1 MAVSGI
7 RIAGIAIIICVA
19 LIVGVI
25 IYKIYKSKVNKALV
39 GEASGAHIGVPAP
52 ADTFSAIMKIVV
64 LILLVW
70 IIISLGS
77 ISDLKQEILNLRSSN
92 SAELSSLSFELS
104 QLKND
109 MSEANSRVLSYKRYI
124 SDVNAEDNTCTI
136 KHDLRLKTYSDA
148 TSVKLTMP
156 DGTQLD
162 MYKKA
167 AGIYEAE
174 TKINLFANIENNTS
188 FSVKE
193 GDLSYVELPQP
204 ENDDADE
211 YWQLVI
217 PELETAGFDVFHTSD
232 NISIGTINMF
242 SYHKA
247 QYHIS
252 SAKLII
258 EKNGEV
264 LDNIDAKPYMD
275 EALGDCSI
283 PINKDY
289 SVKDDDSL
297 KVKLVL
303 TTEEGYTLNQEIIE
317 KIKGNSTT
325 YGNRFSIT
333 DKNGQEV
340 YKTYR

>member
-1 MAVSGI
+1 MNVAGI

-19 LIVGVI
+19 LIVGII
-25 IYKIYKSKVNKALV
+25 IYKIYKSKVNKALA
-39 GEASGAHIGVPAP
+39 GETSGAHIGVPAP
-52 ADTFSAIMKIVV
+52 ADTFSGIMKIVV

-77 ISDLKQEILNLRSSN
+77 ISDLKQEIANLRSSN

-109 MSEANSRVLSYKRYI
+109 MAEANNRIMSYKRYI
-124 SDVNAEDNTCTI
+124 YDVNAEDNTCTI
-136 KHDLRLKTYSDA
+136 KHTIRLKTYSDA
-148 TSVKLTMP
+148 TTVKLTMP

-162 MYKKA
+162 MHKKA

-174 TKINLFANIENNTS
+174 TKINLFANIESNTS

-217 PELETAGFDVFHTSD
+217 PSLDASGFDIYYTSD
-232 NISIGTINMF
+232 RISVGTINLF

-247 QYHIS
+247 QYHIT
-252 SAKLII
+252 SAKLVV
-258 EKNGEV
+258 EKNGEE
-264 LDNIDAKPYMD
+264 LETIDAMSYMNNTF
-275 EALGDCSI
+275 GDGSI
-283 PINKDY
+283 PVDKDY
-289 SVKDDDSL
+289 DINSNDSL
-297 KVKLVL
+297 SMKLVL
-303 TTEEGYTLNQEIIE
+303 TTEEGYTLNQQIFERV
-317 KIKGNSTT
+317 KGSGIMT
-325 YGNRFSIT
+325 YGNKFSIT
-333 DKNGQEV
+333 DKNGQVV
-340 YKTYR
+340 Y